1 MSQIT
6 VSADIDR
13 PAHDVFAYA
22 TDPSRFAEWRK
33 GVVSGHLEA
42 DGSPSVDD
50 HCVTVRRIGFA
61 NRPSTS
67 ELVRIDPPR
76 VWRVHGIDGPIRA
89 IVQVTVASLAAD
101 RSRLTISIDFE
112 GHGIGALL
120 VPMIVRRQ
128 ARSEMPT
135 NITKLKARLEDPS

>member
-1 MSQIT
+1 MPDWSPIT

-22 TDPSRFAEWRK
+22 TDPSRFAEWQK

-42 DGSPSVDD
+42 DGSPSVGDR
-50 HCVTVRRIGFA
+50 CVTVRRIGFA

-76 VWRVHGIDGPIRA
+76 SWRVHGIDEPLRA
-89 IVQVTVASLAAD
+89 IVQVT
-101 RSRLTISIDFE
+101 E

-135 NITKLKARLEDPS
+135 NIAKLKARLEGPS